1 MQIFSDTDLTKGIV
15 MSWIIKLW
23 IMSSILAALAGF
35 CDGIECEFCK
45 KEFTSLGRHRWRC
58 KARVNTNSID
68 LDQRQVINSY
78 HATRPFENNQDFI
91 GENALIANTNNM
103 VNNEESENTLQEHN
117 DPHRFTC
124 YCGKKCKGLRGLKAH
139 QRSCHVV
146 DIPNIKVLFE
156 MQDEYVSE
164 ESDEEWNEEEQ
175 INSVKERVLKGIRL
189 PKNKDQWNIAND
201 FFKVALQVNDPIE
214 NIDDSVQTLQRIV
227 YN

>member
-1 MQIFSDTDLTKGIV
+1 

-35 CDGIECEFCK
+35 RDGIECEFC

-91 GENALIANTNNM
+91 GENASIANTNNM

-124 YCGKKCKGLRGLKAH
+124 YFGKKCKGLRGLKAH

-146 DIPNIKVLFE
+146 DIPNIKELFE

-164 ESDEEWNEEEQ
+164 ESDEERNEEEQ
-175 INSVKERVLKGIRL
+175 INSVKERVLKRIKL
-189 PKNKDQWNIAND
+189 PK
-201 FFKVALQVNDPIE
+201 E
-214 NIDDSVQTLQRIV
+214 QRPME
-227 YN
+227 YRK